1 MVIVK
6 DGSFNAALNMNLLNC
21 KIYEL
26 KGLISS
32 LSLISEVDENM
43 DHPIIE
49 NIEKQM
55 NQVINLIEGVN

>member
-1 MVIVK
+1 MGALIK
-6 DGSFNAALNMNLLNC
+6 GSFAEGNINMLSC

-26 KGLISS
+26 KGLVSS
-32 LSLISEVDENM
+32 LVAITDHDDNM

-55 NQVINLIEGVN
+55 NQVINLIEGGN